1 MIDWLENLARI
12 RTMQIGTFEAKNK
25 LSALVE
31 RAERGEV
38 IQITRHGKAVAELR
52 PAAATKHR
60 TPVFGSEPSLVE
72 FIADDFT
79 APLDDFADYEPPS
92 P

>member
-1 MIDWLENLARI
+1 
-12 RTMQIGTFEAKNK
+12 MQIGTYEAKNQ

-52 PAAATKHR
+52 PVTGAR
-60 TPVFGSEPSLVE
+60 RRSPVFGGEPGLVE
-72 FIADDFT
+72 YIADDFT
-79 APLDDFADYEPPS
+79 APLDDFADYTPPAS
-92 P
+92 